1 MRALF
6 IVTVLLAP
14 LVPAQPPPPR
24 HVSGNIT
31 QLRTGWDSDSFGVM
45 LDTPQANP
53 ANCTANNLGYIST
66 IDQRGY
72 HTYYAA
78 ALAAY
83 IAGKRV
89 TVVVSATECIGPFPK
104 IIGINMP

>member
-1 MRALF
+1 MRVLL
-6 IVTVLLAP
+6 IVTILLVSVFAAN
-14 LVPAQPPPPR
+14 AQHT

-45 LDTPQANP
+45 LDAPQVNP
-53 ANCTANNLGYIST
+53 AKCSTNNLGYIST
-66 IDQRGY
+66 IDHRGY

-83 IAGKRV
+83 VAGKRV
-89 TVVVSATECIGPFPK
+89 TIVVHATECIGPFPK

>member
-6 IVTVLLAP
+6 IVAILL
-14 LVPAQPPPPR
+14 VCVFTAQAQQPQ

-31 QLRTGWDSDSFGVM
+31 QLRTGWDADSFGVM
-45 LDTPQANP
+45 LDAPQANP
-53 ANCTANNLGYIST
+53 AKCPTNNLGYVST
-66 IDQRGY
+66 SEQRGY

-83 IAGKRV
+83 VTGKRV
-89 TVVVSATECIGPFPK
+89 TVVVHATECIGPFPK